1 MEHDS
6 LDMLG
11 ELESSANRVEL
22 NTLFRDQAN
31 ETRQQIANLERCFQL
46 LGEEINDSP
55 SPTTKGLAKE
65 GKSAIGNRRHA
76 RERRR
81 PRGALE
87 TEHYETAVYETLI
100 TNADARGAA
109 DVAQLLRQNL
119 EQEKAAIEKIKKAA
133 HTIANEGI
141 AVPDAGAGDSGVL

>member
-65 GKSAIGNRRHA
+65 GKSAIGKTDGTLVN
-76 RERRR
+76 
-81 PRGALE
+81 
-87 TEHYETAVYETLI
+87 AVVL
-100 TNADARGAA
+100 
-109 DVAQLLRQNL
+109 
-119 EQEKAAIEKIKKAA
+119 
-133 HTIANEGI
+133 
-141 AVPDAGAGDSGVL
+141 AGH